1 MSPLSTLCVPQAF
14 TKHHSPSTT
23 QLSDLLQNGYFF
35 HYNSFISWRVCAEPV
50 SNWLA
55 GWGSCNFPV
64 RAATHLWKG
73 RVALWVL
80 CMRWWKHLC
89 HLHTSQS
96 LLAGSP
102 RGAAQPSPVSPYC
115 FCKPR
120 ICSAQTSAS
129 EASSWSCLCLV
140 FLSVFCWLNCS
151 ISQRLSC
158 VSVAVL

>member
-1 MSPLSTLCVPQAF
+1 MCTTSLHKASQPFYHTTIRSSPKWL
-14 TKHHSPSTT
+14 
-23 QLSDLLQNGYFF
+23 FF
-35 HYNSFISWRVCAEPV
+35 SITIAS
-50 SNWLA
+50 LA
-55 GWGSCNFPV
+55 DVYVLNQSATDWQGEGAVNFPV

-102 RGAAQPSPVSPYC
+102 RGTAQPSPVSPYC

-151 ISQRLSC
+151 ISQSLSC